1 MCCNAGADN
10 GRFVIDSHSGEVRLT
25 RHVKNRLLTP
35 TLRLRV
41 MVKHSEYFVVVFGQF
56 SYRPLLKILNRKSPE
71 ELLTL

>member
-25 RHVKNRLLTP
+25 RRVENRLLTP

-41 MVKHSEYFVVVFGQF
+41 MVKYSEYFVVALSNIF
-56 SYRPLLKILNRKSPE
+56 LLNILYISNLSNFR
-71 ELLTL
+71 L